1 MFSGPQP
8 VIHSVRIVEYNI
20 TAPSLMMARVSTPWP
35 RARYNVRRLVS
46 GTQPNS
52 IGSGGHGMVRLQVT
66 SHVALVSALLYCR
79 FWRDLERGSALLSR
93 SSWHEV
99 RYGKTG
105 SGSD

>member
-1 MFSGPQP
+1 M
-8 VIHSVRIVEYNI
+8 
-20 TAPSLMMARVSTPWP
+20 TALSLMMDRVSTPWP

-66 SHVALVSALLYCR
+66 SHGALVSAL
-79 FWRDLERGSALLSR
+79 RDLERGSALLSR

-99 RYGKTG
+99 RYGRTE